1 MHGQT
6 HMNTTAACYHKL
18 TLTIKDFH
26 FIHTCDE
33 SHLPRVCTLN
43 AHRKGTFFNNQF
55 IALKTDIIP
64 ADALES
70 VDCCE
75 PSSRGAPSGP
85 VVTTDVTEPGA
96 AGVTFVGVVPAT

>member
-1 MHGQT
+1 
-6 HMNTTAACYHKL
+6 MNYKNITAACYHKRIL
-18 TLTIKDFH
+18 KLKDFH
-26 FIHTCDE
+26 FMPYCNE
-33 SHLPRVCTLN
+33 LHLLRICTLN
-43 AHRKGTFFNNQF
+43 AYRKGIFVNNPF
-55 IALKTDIIP
+55 TALKPDIIP

>member
-1 MHGQT
+1 MPY
-6 HMNTTAACYHKL
+6 CS
-18 TLTIKDFH
+18 
-26 FIHTCDE
+26 E
-33 SHLPRVCTLN
+33 SHLLRIDTLN
-43 AHRKGTFFNNQF
+43 AYRKGIFVNNQLTT
-55 IALKTDIIP
+55 LKTDIIP

-96 AGVTFVGVVPAT
+96 AGVTLVGVVPAT

>member
-1 MHGQT
+1 
-6 HMNTTAACYHKL
+6 MNYMNITAACYHKL
-18 TLTIKDFH
+18 ILTIKDFH
-26 FIHTCDE
+26 FIPTCDE
-33 SHLPRVCTLN
+33 SQLLTICALN
-43 AHRKGTFFNNQF
+43 AHTKGIFVNNQF
-55 IALKTDIIP
+55 TALKTDIIP

-96 AGVTFVGVVPAT
+96 AGVTFVGAVPAT

>member
-1 MHGQT
+1 
-6 HMNTTAACYHKL
+6 MNITAACYHKL
-18 TLTIKDFH
+18 ILTIKDFH
-26 FIHTCDE
+26 FIPTCDE
-33 SHLPRVCTLN
+33 SQLLTICALN
-43 AHRKGTFFNNQF
+43 AHTKGIFVNNQF
-55 IALKTDIIP
+55 TALKTDIIP

-96 AGVTFVGVVPAT
+96 AGVTFVGAVPAT